1 MILINYSLKLIDTCT
16 IIPNTVS
23 LLSKLYSMEDVTQ
36 IISYFA
42 YLLPAIVVGLVA
54 YFFFK
59 GHTANEEGRRRYL
72 IQKEAQKN
80 IIPIRLQAYERITLF
95 LERIDP
101 NKLLLRVKPFS
112 DELQKYESLLIQNIE
127 NEYEHN
133 LAQQI
138 YITPECWNLVNAAK
152 NATIQ
157 VIRQASM
164 NEKVDDSD
172 KLRAFL
178 LNHFMGEVTPSHKAL
193 MFVKK
198 EVSELF

>member
-1 MILINYSLKLIDTCT
+1 
-16 IIPNTVS
+16 
-23 LLSKLYSMEDVTQ
+23 MEDATQ

-101 NKLLLRVKPFS
+101 KKILLRVKPFS
-112 DELQKYESLLIQNIE
+112 NDLQEYETLLIQNID

-133 LAQQI
+133 LVQQI
-138 YITPECWNLVNAAK
+138 YITPECWNLINAAK

-178 LNHFMGEVTPSHKAL
+178 LNHFMDEVTPSHKAL
-193 MFVKK
+193 LFVKK

>member
-1 MILINYSLKLIDTCT
+1 
-16 IIPNTVS
+16 
-23 LLSKLYSMEDVTQ
+23 MEDATL

-80 IIPIRLQAYERITLF
+80 IIPIRLQAYERLTLF

-101 NKLLLRVKPFS
+101 NKLLLRVKPYS
-112 DELQKYESLLIQNIE
+112 NDLQEYETLLIQNID

-152 NATIQ
+152 NATMQ

>member
-1 MILINYSLKLIDTCT
+1 
-16 IIPNTVS
+16 
-23 LLSKLYSMEDVTQ
+23 MEDITQ

-54 YFFFK
+54 YYFFK
-59 GHTANEEGRRRYL
+59 GHTANEEGRRRFL

-80 IIPIRLQAYERITLF
+80 IIPIRLQAYERLTLF

-112 DELQKYESLLIQNIE
+112 DDLQKYETLLIQNID

-133 LAQQI
+133 LVQQI
-138 YITPECWNLVNAAK
+138 YITPECWNLINAAK
-152 NATIQ
+152 NATAQ

-164 NEKVDDSD
+164 NENVDDSD

-178 LNHFMGEVTPSHKAL
+178 LNHFMDEVTPSYKAL
-193 MFVKK
+193 LFVKK

>member
-1 MILINYSLKLIDTCT
+1 
-16 IIPNTVS
+16 
-23 LLSKLYSMEDVTQ
+23 MEDITLVF
-36 IISYFA
+36 SYFA
-42 YLLPAIVVGLVA
+42 YLLPAIVVGLIA

-59 GHTANEEGRRRYL
+59 GHTSNEEGRRRYL

-80 IIPIRLQAYERITLF
+80 IIPIRLQAYERLTLF

-101 NKLLLRVKPFS
+101 NKLLLRVKPYS
-112 DELQKYESLLIQNIE
+112 DDLQKYENLLIQNID

-133 LAQQI
+133 LVQQI
-138 YITPECWNLVNAAK
+138 YVSPECWNLVTAAK

-157 VIRQASM
+157 VIRQSSM
-164 NEKVDDSD
+164 KEKVTDSD

-178 LNHFMGEVTPSHKAL
+178 LNHFMEEVTPSYKAL
-193 MFVKK
+193 MFLKK

>member
-1 MILINYSLKLIDTCT
+1 
-16 IIPNTVS
+16 
-23 LLSKLYSMEDVTQ
+23 MEEATQ
-36 IISYFA
+36 IISYIA

-54 YFFFK
+54 YYFFK

-80 IIPIRLQAYERITLF
+80 IIPIRLQAYERLTLF

-101 NKLLLRVKPFS
+101 NKLLIRVKPYS
-112 DELQKYESLLIQNIE
+112 DELQKYESLLIQNID

-138 YITPECWNLVNAAK
+138 YVSPECWNLITAAK
-152 NATIQ
+152 NATMQ

-164 NEKVDDSD
+164 SDKVDNSD
-172 KLRAFL
+172 KLREYM
-178 LNHFMGEVTPSHKAL
+178 LNHFMGEVTPSHKAM